1 MLCDK
6 QFHMYTVAFER
17 GNLETP
23 GTTSW
28 GFLVE
33 GDPPGAADL
42 ESSQPAAATLTW
54 SREAR
59 GEGNAD
65 IDARRSDISA

>member
-6 QFHMYTVAFER
+6 KVHMYTVAFER

-23 GTTSW
+23 GTSSRRS
-28 GFLVE
+28 LVE
-33 GDPPGAADL
+33 GDPDVAEL
-42 ESSQPAAATLTW
+42 ESSQPAAATPTW